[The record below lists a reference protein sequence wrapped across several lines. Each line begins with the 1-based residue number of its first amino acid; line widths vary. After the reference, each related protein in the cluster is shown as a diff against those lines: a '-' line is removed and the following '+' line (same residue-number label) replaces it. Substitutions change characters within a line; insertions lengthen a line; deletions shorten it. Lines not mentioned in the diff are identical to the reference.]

1 MGRNLLD
8 NPLLL
13 IILLLIIVLVF
24 GAKRLPDAA
33 RSVGRSM
40 RIFKTEVKE
49 MKDDNP
55 DKDRDGGPAHPLEG
69 RVVPGDDA
77 SRHSHDRQAQDRQS
91 YDRQAQDRQSYDRQ
105 AQDRQSQDRQPHDD
119 ASHDPQARESRR
131 DV

>member
-1 MGRNLLD
+1 MAKFFD

-40 RIFKTEVKE
+40 RIFKSEVKE
-49 MKDDNP
+49 MRDDDAP
-55 DKDRDGGPAHPLEG
+55 GKGQAGGPSQPLEG
-69 RVVPGDDA
+69 RVVPGDE
-77 SRHSHDRQAQDRQS
+77 HDRS
-91 YDRQAQDRQSYDRQ
+91 
-105 AQDRQSQDRQPHDD
+105 
-119 ASHDPQARESRR
+119 SHDPRGRERR

>member
-1 MGRNLLD
+1 MGRNFFD

-40 RIFKTEVKE
+40 RILKTEVKE
-49 MKDDNP
+49 MKEDDAP
-55 DKDRDGGPAHPLEG
+55 GKDRAGGTSQPLEG
-69 RVVPGDDA
+69 RVVPGDEH
-77 SRHSHDRQAQDRQS
+77 SRQGHDGATHDRATHDQATHDR
-91 YDRQAQDRQSYDRQ
+91 
-105 AQDRQSQDRQPHDD
+105 
-119 ASHDPQARESRR
+119 ASHDPQGREPRR

>member
-55 DKDRDGGPAHPLEG
+55 DKDRAGGPAHPLEG

-77 SRHSHDRQAQDRQS
+77 SRQSHDRQSHDRQA
-91 YDRQAQDRQSYDRQ
+91 
-105 AQDRQSQDRQPHDD
+105 QDRQPHDD